1 MTEKQIEKARK
12 LRYKKALV
20 KEISYDFIM
29 ETLNEIEWDCD
40 EVKVYCKDDFDEL
53 ADVLGDDEE
62 AEEFATQFAILS
74 NDAYALKYDIEDLEF
89 NDDECIQKY
98 FDNFFVAMGGGD
110 FGSGILGYD
119 DSEGDYFGLDIYESE
134 FAEEE
139 SQKRLQR
146 LTKSEII
153 STATRCFRIF
163 MAFTGV
169 YSRYQDL
176 KTAIDI
182 LKDRHNGFIQTIR
195 QINELYEKANEEY
208 FYGETTRKFDKML
221 SNLPDYVWVQ

>member
-1 MTEKQIEKARK
+1 MTGFQTC
-12 LRYKKALV
+12 ALL
-20 KEISYDFIM
+20 IY
-29 ETLNEIEWDCD
+29 
-40 EVKVYCKDDFDEL
+40 
-53 ADVLGDDEE
+53 
-62 AEEFATQFAILS
+62 
-74 NDAYALKYDIEDLEF
+74 LEF